1 MQSSCYH
8 ACCDIDTACKISR
21 VQCHRDDQTCG
32 EKESSKPSCHRGIA
46 ILCALLDGGVA
57 IDSGALSPFALE
69 VKIEG
74 NVWTAKSS

>member
-1 MQSSCYH
+1 MGLIQ
-8 ACCDIDTACKISR
+8 
-21 VQCHRDDQTCG
+21 
-32 EKESSKPSCHRGIA
+32 PSCHRSIA
-46 ILCALLDGGVA
+46 MLCALLDGGVA